1 MPIVRHQAIH
11 DRSDWRQRCES
22 DHATEDRPRKTTRTE
37 GSRDRSMTAERFV
50 AAKIDTLQRIRTLRR
65 VQTE

>member
-1 MPIVRHQAIH
+1 MPIVCHEAIH
-11 DRSDWRQRCES
+11 DRTDWRQRCES

-37 GSRDRSMTAERFV
+37 GSRDRSMTAERLV
-50 AAKIDTLQRIRTLRR
+50 APEIDTLQPIRTLRR